1 MPPDLPSTSSTAD
14 RVIAV
19 FGRNAE
25 ETTWNSL
32 VSVVVII
39 LQQEAAAV
47 VAVEGDRPSWM
58 DKKTSWSAYWKVKE
72 VMYIQLEFFSIL
84 KLVVYLQ
91 HVRQGELLWKLQWN
105 AVKRDHK

>member
-19 FGRNAE
+19 FGTNAE

-47 VAVEGDRPSWM
+47 VAVEGDRPS
-58 DKKTSWSAYWKVKE
+58 
-72 VMYIQLEFFSIL
+72 
-84 KLVVYLQ
+84 
-91 HVRQGELLWKLQWN
+91 
-105 AVKRDHK
+105 